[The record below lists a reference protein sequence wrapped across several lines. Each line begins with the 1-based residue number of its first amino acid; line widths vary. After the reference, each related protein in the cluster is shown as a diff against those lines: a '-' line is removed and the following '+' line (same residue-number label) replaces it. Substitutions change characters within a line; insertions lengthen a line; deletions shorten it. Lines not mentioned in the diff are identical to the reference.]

1 MAVQRKW
8 IALTILIAF
17 IVAGSVFG
25 YLRWRHAQWHVETED
40 AYIQGR
46 VYSVASRIPGTVL
59 AVEVEEN
66 QRVEA
71 GQTVATLD
79 PKDYDAAVTRAQA
92 SLNEATA
99 AVATNEAAIAQA
111 KAQVE
116 AAKSQLQLATTELDR
131 ASALYQRQ
139 SIPKQRYDQ
148 AVTAHDVAKAQ
159 LVAAQKAVSLAE
171 AALEVSRKKVE
182 TAKASLDT
190 AQLQRSYC
198 AIVSPATGYVSK
210 KSVEPGQV
218 LAPGQPLFAVVPL
231 AMSDIWVEAN
241 YKETQLANV
250 RPGQTATI
258 KADID
263 RSRTFSGTVESLS
276 AGTGAAFSLLP
287 PENATGNWVKV
298 VQRLPVRIKF
308 DPGTDPDHKLRVGL
322 SVRVTIDTR
331 SKSGQGR

>member
-8 IALTILIAF
+8 IALIILLLFA
-17 IVAGSVFG
+17 VAGFLVG
-25 YLRWRHAQWHVETED
+25 YVRWRHAQWHVETED
-40 AYIQGR
+40 AYVQGR
-46 VYSVASRIPGTVL
+46 IYSVASRIPGTLLTV
-59 AVEVEEN
+59 AVEEN

-79 PKDYDAAVTRAQA
+79 PKDYDAAVARAEA
-92 SLNEATA
+92 SLDEASA
-99 AVATNEAAIAQA
+99 AVVTNEASIAQA

-116 AAKSQLQLATTELDR
+116 AARSQLEFAKTELDR
-131 ASALYQRQ
+131 ISALYRRQ

-159 LVAAQKAVSLAE
+159 LLAAQKTVALAT
-171 AALEVSRKKVE
+171 AGLEVSRKRVD
-182 TAKASLDT
+182 TAKTALET

-198 AIVSPATGYVSK
+198 AVTAPATGYVSK
-210 KSVEPGQV
+210 KSAEPGQV
-218 LAPGQPLFAVVPL
+218 VAPGQPLFAIVPL
-231 AMSDIWVEAN
+231 AMDDIWVEAN

-250 RPGQTATI
+250 RPGQRATI

-263 RSRTFSGTVESLS
+263 PGRPFTGRVESLS

-308 DPGTDPDHKLRVGL
+308 DPDTDPDHKLRVGL
-322 SVRVTIDTR
+322 SVTVTIDTR
-331 SKSGQGR
+331 SKSS